1 MVRSHANSVCPV
13 TSQAYRVSRKVIT
26 NVLIGRRG
34 EGGIGVLQL
43 LNLVYM
49 EVNVAIQVKRAMI
62 DKEKYKWVAGEGDSK
77 TSVAHD
83 RIMFNRRQGYEVM
96 PMIQKVVN
104 HFGYETEEDVKRVE
118 MAIRTA
124 LPGNVRS
131 RKNVFNWLV
140 EHLSS

>member
-1 MVRSHANSVCPV
+1 M
-13 TSQAYRVSRKVIT
+13 
-26 NVLIGRRG
+26 
-34 EGGIGVLQL
+34 
-43 LNLVYM
+43 
-49 EVNVAIQVKRAMI
+49 AIQVKRAMI
-62 DKEKYKWVAGEGDSK
+62 DKGKYKWEAGEGDSK

-140 EHLSS
+140 EHLSAPAMAGGQE

>member
-1 MVRSHANSVCPV
+1 
-13 TSQAYRVSRKVIT
+13 
-26 NVLIGRRG
+26 
-34 EGGIGVLQL
+34 
-43 LNLVYM
+43 
-49 EVNVAIQVKRAMI
+49 
-62 DKEKYKWVAGEGDSK
+62 
-77 TSVAHD
+77 
-83 RIMFNRRQGYEVM
+83 M

-140 EHLSS
+140 EHLSE

>member
-1 MVRSHANSVCPV
+1 VGTGFFNA
-13 TSQAYRVSRKVIT
+13 ALK
-26 NVLIGRRG
+26 
-34 EGGIGVLQL
+34 
-43 LNLVYM
+43 YM

-62 DKEKYKWVAGEGDSK
+62 DKEKYKWEAGEGDSK

-83 RIMFNRRQGYEVM
+83 RRQGYEVV

-140 EHLSS
+140 AHLSE

>member
-1 MVRSHANSVCPV
+1 
-13 TSQAYRVSRKVIT
+13 
-26 NVLIGRRG
+26 
-34 EGGIGVLQL
+34 
-43 LNLVYM
+43 M

-62 DKEKYKWVAGEGDSK
+62 DKEKYKWEAGEGDSK

-83 RIMFNRRQGYEVM
+83 RIMFNRRQGYEVI

-140 EHLSS
+140 EHLTQ

>member
-1 MVRSHANSVCPV
+1 VGTGFFNA
-13 TSQAYRVSRKVIT
+13 ALK
-26 NVLIGRRG
+26 
-34 EGGIGVLQL
+34 
-43 LNLVYM
+43 YM

-62 DKEKYKWVAGEGDSK
+62 DKEKYKWEAGEGDSK

-83 RIMFNRRQGYEVM
+83 RIMFNRRQGYEVV

-140 EHLSS
+140 EHLGVQE